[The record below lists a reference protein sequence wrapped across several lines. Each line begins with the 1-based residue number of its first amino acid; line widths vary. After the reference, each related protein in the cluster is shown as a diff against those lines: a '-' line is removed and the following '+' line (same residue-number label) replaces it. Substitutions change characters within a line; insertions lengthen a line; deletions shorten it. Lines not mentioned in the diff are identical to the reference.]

1 VIAILDVG
9 IVELAPTVGIVAAC
23 RLLGRSRAGYYR
35 DSQEPVLGPRRP
47 RVKGSPRALTDTERQ
62 AVLDMLHSE
71 RFCDAAPAQVWA
83 TLLDENTYLC
93 SISTMYRILHANH
106 EVRDRRNPATHPA
119 NVKPELVAT
128 AANQVWSWDIT
139 KIAGPQK
146 WTWFH
151 LYVIIDVFSRYIV
164 GWHVA
169 TRETANIAEAMI
181 ATAIQQ
187 QHVPTGQLT
196 LHADRGTSMTSKPVA
211 FLLADLGVT
220 RSHSRPHVS
229 NDNPYSE
236 AHFKTLKY
244 SPTFPTNFA
253 NLEQARAFCTEFFN
267 HYNQHHRHSGIA
279 FHTPADVHHHR
290 ATATRA
296 ARQDTLDNAF
306 KQHPERFVRQPPQAP
321 TLATHAWINQ
331 PQPAQK

>member
-1 VIAILDVG
+1 MRILDAG
-9 IVELAPTVGIVAAC
+9 IVELTPTIGLAAAC
-23 RLLGRSRAGYYR
+23 RLAGRSRAGHYR
-35 DSQEPVLGPRRP
+35 DAKPPVYGPPRP
-47 RVKGSPRALTDTERQ
+47 RAKASPRALDDSERQ

-83 TLLDENTYLC
+83 TLLDENVYLC

-119 NVKPELVAT
+119 HVKPELVAT
-128 AANQVWSWDIT
+128 KPNQVWSWDIT

-169 TRETANIAEAMI
+169 TRETAELAKTMI
-181 ATAIQQ
+181 DASVKQQ
-187 QHVPTGQLT
+187 KVPAGQLT

-236 AHFKTLKY
+236 AHFKTLKH

-253 NLEQARAFCTEFFN
+253 NLEQARAFCTDFFD
-267 HYNQHHRHSGIA
+267 HYNRHHRHCGIA
-279 FHTPADVHHHR
+279 FHTPHDIHHHR
-290 ATATRA
+290 AAH
-296 ARQDTLDNAF
+296 ARQQRQAALDTAYHH
-306 KQHPERFVRQPPQAP
+306 HPERFINHPPQAP

-331 PQPAQK
+331 PPQT

>member
-1 VIAILDVG
+1 MIVILDAGV
-9 IVELAPTVGIVAAC
+9 VELTPVIGLAAAC
-23 RLLGRSRAGYYR
+23 RLFGRSRAGHYR
-35 DSQEPVLGPRRP
+35 DTRLPVYGPARP
-47 RVKGSPRALTDTERQ
+47 RVKGSPRALSDVERQ
-62 AVLDMLHSE
+62 AVLDVLHSE

-83 TLLDENTYLC
+83 TLLDEDTYLC

-106 EVRDRRNPATHPA
+106 EVRDRRNPAIHPA
-119 NVKPELVAT
+119 LVKPELVAT
-128 AANQVWSWDIT
+128 APNQVWSWDIT
-139 KIAGPQK
+139 KLAGPQK

-169 TRETANIAEAMI
+169 TRETAELAKTMI
-181 ATAIQQ
+181 NASIEEQN
-187 QHVPTGQLT
+187 VPSGQLT

-244 SPTFPTNFA
+244 SPTFPANFD
-253 NLEQARAFCTEFFN
+253 NL
-267 HYNQHHRHSGIA
+267 
-279 FHTPADVHHHR
+279 
-290 ATATRA
+290 
-296 ARQDTLDNAF
+296 TLM
-306 KQHPERFVRQPPQAP
+306 
-321 TLATHAWINQ
+321 TLR
-331 PQPAQK
+331 

>member
-1 VIAILDVG
+1 MIAILDAGV
-9 IVELAPTVGIVAAC
+9 VELTPTIGVAAAC
-23 RLLGRSRAGYYR
+23 RLLGRSRAGHYR
-35 DSQEPVLGPRRP
+35 DINGPLLGPVRP
-47 RVKGSPRALTDTERQ
+47 RAVGAPRALDATERQ

-83 TLLDENTYLC
+83 TLLDENICLC

-119 NVKPELVAT
+119 NVKPELVAN
-128 AANQVWSWDIT
+128 APNQVWSWDIT

-169 TRETANIAEAMI
+169 TRESSALAEAMI
-181 ATAIQQ
+181 ATAVQ
-187 QHVPTGQLT
+187 QHNVPAGQLT

-211 FLLADLGVT
+211 FLLADLGVA

-244 SPTFPTNFA
+244 SPTFPKNFA
-253 NLEQARAFCTEFFN
+253 NLHQARAFCTTFFN
-267 HYNQHHRHSGIA
+267 HYNNHHHHSGIA
-279 FHTPADVHHHR
+279 FHTPTDVHHHH
-290 ATATRA
+290 ADTTRT
-296 ARQDTLDNAF
+296 ARQAVLDTAYHH
-306 KQHPERFVRQPPQAP
+306 HPERFIRHPPQAP

-331 PQPAQK
+331 PPTQ